1 MSDRLAAVLQVR
13 AIVWGWGLAQQFR
26 RARVDTADPPLPA

>member
-13 AIVWGWGLAQQFR
+13 AIVWGWGLAQFR
-26 RARVDTADPPLPA
+26 RARVDTAEPPLPA